1 MASVDKSIHSAASG
15 VAAETA
21 AKHSKP
27 ASNGLVFY
35 SGWFCP
41 FVARVWIA
49 LEEKGIDYEYREINP
64 YKKEAHFLAINPKGL
79 VPAVEHDG
87 AAMYESLVLLEY
99 LEETFP
105 STAPLFPSKN
115 TARAHVRMHIDQVVK
130 KIMPSFYKTLQAQQE
145 EEQKEARK
153 TLTAAFKEYAE
164 AFPNSSKPFHGGDKP
179 DAVDVALAPWACRL
193 FLLEEHRGGPFQA
206 AEVGEAFIKWRKAIQ
221 DWPSVKAVLSTPEKY
236 TEVYQ
241 RYLNDEAMSE
251 AAKATRSGGV
261 IP

>member
-1 MASVDKSIHSAASG
+1 M
-15 VAAETA
+15 
-21 AKHSKP
+21 
-27 ASNGLVFY
+27 
-35 SGWFCP
+35 
-41 FVARVWIA
+41 
-49 LEEKGIDYEYREINP
+49 
-64 YKKEAHFLAINPKGL
+64 
-79 VPAVEHDG
+79 PAVEHDG

-193 FLLEEHRGGPFQA
+193 FCESCPAGLETSR
-206 AEVGEAFIKWRKAIQ
+206 
-221 DWPSVKAVLSTPEKY
+221 
-236 TEVYQ
+236 
-241 RYLNDEAMSE
+241 
-251 AAKATRSGGV
+251 
-261 IP
+261 